1 MPLQCLQT
9 LDTHNSI
16 ANTTPNSKHNA
27 TRPYNY
33 SYPWD
38 ILWILFCH
46 LPLSILHL
54 PSICWIP
61 TAKSPWT
68 PNSSSLL
75 YQQPASLA
83 PRLTLNPLRLPQAE
97 TPPYS
102 LHTPNSKNA
111 FPRMS
116 KPPLFKLLHREF
128 TRPPITSHSHQTRR
142 TKEGCSLP
150 NPRIQ
155 TGPSSRHQSS
165 TETLR
170 LPS

>member
-1 MPLQCLQT
+1 MPPGPITTAILETFCEFFSATSPYLSFTSLPFAGFLLPSRLGPQTPRRCSISSLQAL
-9 LDTHNSI
+9 LLGWH
-16 ANTTPNSKHNA
+16 
-27 TRPYNY
+27 
-33 SYPWD
+33 
-38 ILWILFCH
+38 WILSAFLKLRH
-46 LPLSILHL
+46 LL
-54 PSICWIP
+54 
-61 TAKSPWT
+61 
-68 PNSSSLL
+68 
-75 YQQPASLA
+75 
-83 PRLTLNPLRLPQAE
+83 
-97 TPPYS
+97 S

-128 TRPPITSHSHQTRR
+128 TRPPITSHNHQTRR

-165 TETLR
+165 TKTLR